1 MSTDTVTSPALWPP
15 PARTETRLAGDLAM
29 WLIIGI
35 EMLTFGLMFIVF
47 SFARTR
53 EPAVFHAGQATLD
66 LHLGAA
72 NTALLLSGS
81 WCAARGVQAL
91 RRGTA
96 RQGARWLWGAAGLG
110 LGFLL
115 LKGVEYR
122 AKARAGY
129 DLDTDTF
136 WTFYY
141 LLTGFHFMHVL
152 AAVLILA
159 GIAWLAP
166 RRGWQGADIHAPET
180 ATAFW
185 HMVDLLWVVLFPLVY
200 VLR

>member
-1 MSTDTVTSPALWPP
+1 MPAHATTLPAAGPRSTI
-15 PARTETRLAGDLAM
+15 EEERLVGDFAM

-35 EMLTFGLMFIVF
+35 EMLTFGLMFVVF
-47 SFARTR
+47 SFARMR
-53 EPAVFHAGQATLD
+53 EPAVFHTGQATLD

-72 NTALLLSGS
+72 NTALLLTGS

-96 RQGARWLWGAAGLG
+96 QRGARWLWGAAGFG
-110 LGFLL
+110 IAFLL
-115 LKGVEYR
+115 LKSLEYR

-152 AAVLILA
+152 AAVLLLA
-159 GIAWLAP
+159 AIAWLAP
-166 RRGWQGADIHAPET
+166 RRGWQGSRTHVPET

>member
-1 MSTDTVTSPALWPP
+1 MTADTTTASAAWPASTREDA
-15 PARTETRLAGDLAM
+15 RLAGDLAM

-47 SFARTR
+47 SFARMR
-53 EPAVFHAGQATLD
+53 EPSVFHAGQATLD

-72 NTALLLSGS
+72 NTALLLTGS

-91 RRGTA
+91 RGGTA
-96 RQGARWLWGAAGLG
+96 RRGARWLWGAAGFG
-110 LGFLL
+110 VGFLL
-115 LKGVEYR
+115 LKSLEYR
-122 AKARAGY
+122 AKASAGY

-152 AAVLILA
+152 AAVLLLS

-166 RRGWQGADIHAPET
+166 RRGWKGGNTHAPET
-180 ATAFW
+180 VTAFW